1 MTNFGIAF
9 TGFDEEDPLV
19 AIGELKLGDDREYF
33 QSVLGFWGV
42 DDYLQSWTEALQ
54 RLLAGA
60 STSCL
65 ATSIVDP
72 SNANFVEVWPLYR
85 EQDEVY
91 VQNKLLFLDQLP
103 HEFDPAAPWDSVDPR
118 SLVNEDGRRI
128 SEWRVSL
135 DDIREFLELKPPASR
150 G

>member
-19 AIGELKLGDDREYF
+19 VNGELKLGDDREYF
-33 QSVLGFWGV
+33 QSILGFWGV
-42 DDYLQSWTEALQ
+42 DDYLQSWTEGLQ

-60 STSCL
+60 SISCL
-65 ATSIVDP
+65 ATSVIDP

-85 EQDEVY
+85 EQSDVY
-91 VQNKLLFLDQLP
+91 VQNRLLFLDQLS
-103 HEFDPAAPWDSVDPR
+103 HEFDPSEPWNSVDPR
-118 SLVNEDGRRI
+118 SVVNEDGQRI

-135 DDIREFLELKPPASR
+135 SDVREFLESDGKVL
-150 G
+150 